1 MAEKKQENHEMH
13 GKKEEI
19 TLSFN
24 ALAALFLGAMFLL
37 AAFQALQL
45 SELKQ
50 EVATQKN
57 AVTQIQ
63 TGASLSAVQGSGTG
77 GSAQA
82 PGNGTASGSGSAQS
96 GVPESLQ
103 NVPDMVGGC

>member
-1 MAEKKQENHEMH
+1 MAEKKQEKNETH

-50 EVATQKN
+50 EVASQKS
-57 AVTQIQ
+57 AITQIQ
-63 TGASLSAVQGSGTG
+63 TGASLSAAQGSGTG

-82 PGNGTASGSGSAQS
+82 LGNGTASGSGSAQS